1 MKVGL
6 PVMGNVCQK
15 SVNTKGLV
23 AASAADH
30 GSIKKVESRTT
41 SFEDSG
47 LLRENV
53 TKIIANKT
61 KEQRGGFLRMF
72 LGSQCARLLGSLL
85 SERDVILAGDEVIK
99 ASHGIKKED
108 FKCLFIL

>member
-1 MKVGL
+1 MYAKKVL
-6 PVMGNVCQK
+6 IVQ
-15 SVNTKGLV
+15 GLV